1 MRRSEKEV
9 TDRDEIIG
17 IIQQGEICRLG
28 FCNDGVPY
36 IVPMNYGYSDGRL
49 YFHSAKAGRKIE
61 LLEKNNRV
69 CFEIEVDT
77 KIVQDER
84 ACSWQMK
91 YRSVIGYGKLFAVD
105 DPPKIRTGLS
115 VIMNHYLEKEDWS
128 FADESVDKV
137 VLLQL
142 EIDEMTGKQSI

>member
-9 TDRDEIIG
+9 TNRDEIID
-17 IIQQGEICRLG
+17 IIERGEICRIG
-28 FCNDGVPY
+28 FCDEGVPY

-49 YFHSAKAGRKIE
+49 YFHSAKTGRKIE
-61 LLEKNNRV
+61 LLQKNNRV

-77 KIVQDER
+77 KIVRKEH

-91 YRSVIGYGKLFAVD
+91 YRSVMGYGKLLVVD
-105 DPPKIRTGLS
+105 DPSKTRTGLS
-115 VIMNHYLEKEDWS
+115 VIMNHYLKKEDWS

-137 VLLQL
+137 VVLQL